1 MPGVLIVEALA
12 QISGILAFKI
22 KDKSPEDGYL
32 YYLAGLDK
40 TRFKRPVHPGDQLLL
55 QSKVT
60 NERNHMVKF
69 NCEASVGDEIVCTTD
84 LIVAGVEA

>member
-12 QISGILAFKI
+12 QISGILAFKL
-22 KDKSPEDGYL
+22 KERTPDDGYL

-40 TRFKRPVHPGDQLLL
+40 TRFKRPVFPGDQLILEAN
-55 QSKVT
+55 VAH
-60 NERNHMVKF
+60 ERNHMLKF
-69 NCEASVGDEIVCTTD
+69 NCAAKVGDEIICTTD